1 MQNIGGKMVCELQKT
16 PAPKPVKDCNDIEYN
31 QYYNQ
36 IFLRCGEDCDCCFF
50 SCNGGIGYGSDE

>member
-1 MQNIGGKMVCELQKT
+1 MTCELQKT
-16 PAPKPVKDCNDIEYN
+16 PAPKPTKDCNDIEYN